1 MEKPLLLYSTNTWL
15 AYAIAERFYAGMHWV
30 WCSTFFRQDAGIS
43 SASMPPSAIPGE
55 IYNRLFEDV
64 SNGDKHSAWIEK
76 NRVGLI
82 KGAASKRSKG
92 VITGRTEK
100 TIISIVQV
108 AEIRD
113 FKPLLYIIP
122 FASKIARLAKE
133 VPVDQRAHPMSVEY
147 RIESLPRSM
156 FDAVELRKI

>member
-15 AYAIAERFYAGMHWV
+15 AYAIAERFYGGVHWV
-30 WCSTFFRQDAGIS
+30 WCSTFFSQDAGVS
-43 SASMPPSAIPGE
+43 SASMPPSAVPGE
-55 IYNRLFEDV
+55 IYARLFEDV

-82 KGAASKRSKG
+82 KGASSKKSKG
-92 VITGRTEK
+92 IINGKVEK

-113 FKPLLYIIP
+113 FRPLLYIIP
-122 FASKIARLAKE
+122 FTKVARLAKE
-133 VPVDQRAHPMSVEY
+133 VPVDQRAHPMSIEY
-147 RIESLPRSM
+147 RIESLPRNL
-156 FDAVELRKI
+156 FDPIELRKI